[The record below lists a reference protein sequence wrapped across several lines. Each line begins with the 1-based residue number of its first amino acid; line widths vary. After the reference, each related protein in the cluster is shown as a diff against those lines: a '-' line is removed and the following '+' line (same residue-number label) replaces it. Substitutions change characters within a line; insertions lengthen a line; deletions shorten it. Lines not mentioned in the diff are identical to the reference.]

1 MKTTISNV
9 FLLFVLSFNVPWV
22 MANPT
27 EIDHLLHFVK
37 HTQCQYERNGTR
49 HNGVDAVAHIKK
61 KYDYFKDDIKNTED
75 FIELSATKSTMSGK
89 AYQVHCPN
97 KKAIT
102 SKQWLL
108 DELATFRKT
117 HP

>member
-1 MKTTISNV
+1 LKTTYSNV
-9 FLLFVLSFNVPWV
+9 FLFFVLSLHGQWV
-22 MANPT
+22 TANPA
-27 EIDHLLHFVK
+27 EINHLLHFVE
-37 HTQCQYERNGTR
+37 HTQCQYERNGTQ

-61 KYDYFKDDIKNTED
+61 KYDYYKDDIKTTED
-75 FIELSATKSTMSGK
+75 FIKLSATKSTMSGK

-102 SKQWLL
+102 SEQWLL

-117 HP
+117 QS

>member
-1 MKTTISNV
+1 MKTTFLNV
-9 FLLFVLSFNVPWV
+9 FFIFVLLLHVHWV
-22 MANPT
+22 QANPA
-27 EIDHLLHFVK
+27 EINHLLHFVK
-37 HTQCQYERNGTR
+37 HTQCQYERNGTL
-49 HNGVDAVAHIKK
+49 HSGVDAVAHIKK
-61 KYDYFKDDIKNTED
+61 KYDYYKDDIKTTED

-117 HP
+117 QL